1 MKIEDLINDQV
12 EFRNRIDL
20 LTLDF
25 QLIIMDYIKRL
36 TNQPS
41 IIDNER
47 KISVKNNIEYCVDA
61 LQIIQKELDIDIVT
75 DQAPSEANAI
85 QTK

>member
-85 QTK
+85 KN

>member
-75 DQAPSEANAI
+75 DQAQSEANAI
-85 QTK
+85 KN

>member
-12 EFRNRIDL
+12 EFRNRVDL

-61 LQIIQKELDIDIVT
+61 LRIIQKELDIDIVT
-75 DQAPSEANAI
+75 DQAPSKANAI
-85 QTK
+85 KN

>member
-36 TNQPS
+36 TKQPS

-47 KISVKNNIEYCVDA
+47 KISVKNNIEYCANA
-61 LQIIQKELDIDIVT
+61 LRIIQEELDIDIVLEQST
-75 DQAPSEANAI
+75 SEANI
-85 QTK
+85 TKN

>member
-36 TNQPS
+36 TKQPS
-41 IIDNER
+41 IIDDER
-47 KISVKNNIEYCVDA
+47 KISVKNNIEYCINA
-61 LQIIQKELDIDIVT
+61 LQIIQEEISGSDKKL
-75 DQAPSEANAI
+75 N
-85 QTK
+85 

>member
-36 TNQPS
+36 TKQPS

-75 DQAPSEANAI
+75 DQVPSEANAI
-85 QTK
+85 KN